1 MYDRWPGKEGD
12 MRFFLGAKSAND
24 TDAWKPVIEAVR
36 TAIRY
41 ARATARLE
49 AEVAHSY

>member
-1 MYDRWPGKEGD
+1 

-24 TDAWKPVIEAVR
+24 TNAWKPMIEAVR
-36 TAIRY
+36 TVIRY

-49 AEVAHSY
+49 AEVGYVY

>member
-1 MYDRWPGKEGD
+1 

-24 TDAWKPVIEAVR
+24 IDAWKPVIEAVR
-36 TAIRY
+36 TVIRY

-49 AEVAHSY
+49 MEVAHSY